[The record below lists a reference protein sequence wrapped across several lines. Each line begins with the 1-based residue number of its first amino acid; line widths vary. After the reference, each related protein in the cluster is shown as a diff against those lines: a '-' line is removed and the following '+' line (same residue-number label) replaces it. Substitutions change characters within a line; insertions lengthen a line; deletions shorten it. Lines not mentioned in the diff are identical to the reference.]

1 MEVYYNSESKVFD
14 VEKIDFLMSIFKLM
28 PLIDHWIFMIEIMLR
43 LKLGNYFMIV
53 KYKNLKTARVFN
65 TT

>member
-1 MEVYYNSESKVFD
+1 
-14 VEKIDFLMSIFKLM
+14 
-28 PLIDHWIFMIEIMLR
+28 MIEIILR